1 MSWSEIKKS
10 LNSKLG
16 TANDRALDVQLDE
29 LKATVGATADAAGS
43 ATTGTVM
50 GKLRW
55 LIEQLTTTRNNVA
68 TNNTASST
76 GILSQKLS
84 WIGNTLIGATNNTG
98 ATATS
103 GTVMGK
109 LNGLLTGGSITFVDL
124 TPQSAR
130 TRIFTASRLCFCSVL
145 NYDHTK
151 TAQIYVNNEP
161 VVMLISYEYLYS
173 GNTTSHNQHFF
184 VIHEADY
191 ISYTSTST
199 SANIMIVQL

>member
-29 LKATVGATADAAGS
+29 LKTTVGATADAAGS

-68 TNNTASST
+68 TNNTASAT

-84 WIGNTLIGATNNTG
+84 WIGNTLIGATNNSG

-124 TPQSAR
+124 TTQSER
-130 TRIFTASRLCFCSVL
+130 TRIFTASRLCFCSVQ
-145 NYDHTK
+145 NYDK
-151 TAQIYVNNEP
+151 DKSMSIYVNNEP
-161 VVMLISYEYLYS
+161 VYIQQLTSNTDGRLYVY
-173 GNTTSHNQHFF
+173 HAFF
-184 VIHEADY
+184 VIHKSDY
-191 ISYTSTST
+191 ISYTSASD

>member
-16 TANDRALDVQLDE
+16 TSNDRALDVQLDE

-68 TNNTASST
+68 TNNTASAT

-84 WIGNTLIGATNNTG
+84 WIGNTLIGATNNSG

-109 LNGLLTGGSITFVDL
+109 LNALLTGGSITFVDL
-124 TPQSAR
+124 TPQSER
-130 TRIFTASRLCFCSVL
+130 TKIFTASRLCFCSVQ
-145 NYDHTK
+145 NYNK
-151 TAQIYVNNEP
+151 YYYMSIYVNNEP
-161 VVMLISYEYLYS
+161 VFIESSGEYAGEPKVY
-173 GNTTSHNQHFF
+173 QAFF
-184 VIHEADY
+184 VIHKNDY
-191 ISYTSTST
+191 ISYTGNGA